1 LGGPD
6 VAMPLR
12 CDNQG
17 TIALIHN
24 PMFHQLT
31 KHTNVRF
38 FFVRDAQQEGKI
50 DINYIE
56 TESQLADIFTKAL
69 PVPRFEMLR
78 QNLNI
83 REFMN

>member
-1 LGGPD
+1 
-6 VAMPLR
+6 
-12 CDNQG
+12 
-17 TIALIHN
+17 
-24 PMFHQLT
+24 MFHQRT
-31 KHTNVRF
+31 KQMDLRF

-69 PVPRFEMLR
+69 PVHRFEMLR

-83 REFMN
+83 RELMN